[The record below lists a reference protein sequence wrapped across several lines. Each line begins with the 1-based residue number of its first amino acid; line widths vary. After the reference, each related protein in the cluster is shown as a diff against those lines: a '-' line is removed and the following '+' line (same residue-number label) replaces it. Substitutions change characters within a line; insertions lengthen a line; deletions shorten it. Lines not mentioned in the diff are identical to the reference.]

1 MKAIRIEDLV
11 VGNRYTK
18 PIYLDNENVFINANT
33 PITENDLQ
41 KLKKNSIKEVF
52 SDGEKISDKSSSPKK
67 FSDSLPADPNK
78 AILKLLHMNTEKSR
92 TEFENVYKTA
102 FLAVQ
107 DFYRK
112 FSEDRQA
119 DVNSIRTAGD
129 KIYDFTKVYPNFPY
143 LLLNHREEG
152 YYLYNHSV
160 KATFY
165 TMLIAYALDFS
176 KPRAL
181 ELAFSSLIADCGMAK
196 VPSNISEK
204 KGTLTESEYKIVQK
218 HTVTAYQYLTKVMKL
233 RHNQAVVS
241 LQHHENYDGTGY
253 PSKINKTE
261 IDEITCIYSLADN
274 FSALISDRPWRKK
287 FLPYDAMKTMIS
299 VTMNKFDLNILRIFL
314 NKISIYPV
322 GSFVEL
328 SDGSIAKVL
337 EANNTKMLRPSIYTV
352 KDSSGNPPL
361 SEQYFNLALEND
373 ITITKAVDHFP
384 I

>member
-1 MKAIRIEDLV
+1 MKKIKIEDLL
-11 VGNRYTK
+11 VGRRYTK
-18 PIYLDNENVFINANT
+18 PIYLDEKTIFINANT
-33 PITENDLQ
+33 PITENDIE
-41 KLKKNSIKEVF
+41 KLKNNSLTEVL
-52 SDGEKISDKSSSPKK
+52 SDGEMISDKSFSPKK
-67 FSDSLPADPNK
+67 FSDTLPADPNK

-92 TEFENVYKTA
+92 KEFENVYKFA
-102 FLAVQ
+102 FSAVQ

-112 FSEDRQA
+112 FSEDKQA
-119 DVNSIRTAGD
+119 DIVQIRQAGD
-129 KIYDFTKVYPNFPY
+129 KIYDFTKAFPNFPF
-143 LLLNHREEG
+143 LLLSHREEG

-160 KATFY
+160 KSTFY
-165 TMLIAYALDFS
+165 SMLIASALDFS

-204 KGTLTESEYKIVQK
+204 KGTLTESEYKAVQK
-218 HTVTAYQYLTKVMKL
+218 HTVLAYQYLTKVLKL
-233 RHNQAVVS
+233 RHNQAVIS

-253 PSKINKTE
+253 PSNLKKTE
-261 IDEITCIYSLADN
+261 IEETSCIYTLADN

-328 SDGSIAKVL
+328 SDGSTAKVL
-337 EANNTKMLRPSIYTV
+337 EANNAKMLRPSIYIV
-352 KDSSGNPPL
+352 KDASGNIP
-361 SEQYFNLALEND
+361 SVEQYINLALEND
-373 ITITKAVDHFP
+373 ITITKAVDHSPF
-384 I
+384 